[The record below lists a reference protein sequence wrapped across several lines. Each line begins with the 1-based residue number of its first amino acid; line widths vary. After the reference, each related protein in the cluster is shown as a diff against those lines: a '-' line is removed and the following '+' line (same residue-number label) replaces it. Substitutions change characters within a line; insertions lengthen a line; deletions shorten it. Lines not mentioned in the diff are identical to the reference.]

1 MTYEEGKDMRARAKM
16 IFILAVAVFCLPA
29 MSGCATVRHP
39 VPPEL
44 VTKARIGDMDEV
56 RIIVGE
62 NNTRLQESL
71 LVSVK
76 QENAEDFPAGRDGV
90 KVYPVLAISGGGANG
105 AYGAGLL
112 KGWSK
117 EGSRPVFKIVTGVST
132 GAIIAPFAFLGKEY
146 DASLEKCYT
155 TMSTKDVMADKLPL
169 AILFGDSLASNAP
182 LAKTISKFVTQDIIT
197 KIAAEHR
204 RGRRLLVGTANL
216 DAQKFVIW
224 DMGAIACRG
233 DVKLFHKVIVAS
245 AAIPMIFPPTF
256 FHVEADG
263 KAYDELHVDGG
274 TLTQVFTT
282 YKLLD
287 GMTAAA
293 KILNIDP
300 SKVKGRLYIIRNGY
314 MSPNYKKVKDNL
326 ASLAERSFDT
336 IIDAQ
341 GVGDAYR
348 IYTFMKNKG
357 NDYNL
362 AFIPPDFKQD
372 CKEMFDVVQ
381 MRRLFDRGYADA
393 VGGYKW
399 HKAPPGLEILDGEET
414 K

>member
-1 MTYEEGKDMRARAKM
+1 MKIRIRM
-16 IFILAVAVFCLPA
+16 IFMSAVAVLCLPA
-29 MSGCATVRHP
+29 MSGCATIRHP

-44 VTKARIGDMDEV
+44 VTKARIGNMDEV

-62 NNTRLQESL
+62 HHTKLQENL
-71 LVSVK
+71 LISIK
-76 QENAEDFPAGRDGV
+76 QESAEDFPAGRDGV
-90 KVYPVLAISGGGANG
+90 RVYPVLAISGGGANG

-132 GAIIAPFAFLGKEY
+132 GAVIAPFAFLGKEY
-146 DASLEKCYT
+146 DGEIEKCYT
-155 TMSTKDVMADKLPL
+155 TMSTKDVMANKLPFM
-169 AILFGDSLASNAP
+169 ILFGDSLASNAP
-182 LAKTISKFVTQDIIT
+182 FIRMVSGLFTADILK
-197 KIAAEHR
+197 KIAVEHR
-204 RGRRLLVGTANL
+204 RGRRLLVGTVNL
-216 DAQKFVIW
+216 DAQRFVVW

-233 DVKLFHKVIVAS
+233 DIELFRKVIVAS
-245 AAIPMIFPPTF
+245 AAIPMIFPPTV

-263 KAYDELHVDGG
+263 KSYDELHVDGG

-287 GMTAAA
+287 GMDEAA
-293 KILNIDP
+293 KSLNIDP
-300 SKVKGRLYIIRNGY
+300 AKVKSTLYIIRNGY
-314 MSPNYKKVKDNL
+314 MSPNYKKMKDSL

-341 GVGDAYR
+341 GVGDTYR
-348 IYTFMKNKG
+348 IYTFMKNG
-357 NDYNL
+357 DNDYNL

-372 CKEMFDVVQ
+372 SKEMFDPKD
-381 MRRLFDRGYADA
+381 MKRLFDRGYEDA
-393 VGGYKW
+393 AGGYKW
-399 HKAPPGLEILDGEET
+399 YKAPPGLDILDGEET